1 MPPSSTKNLSSS
13 ARVIPVPLVAPSTCI
28 AAPDTLSA
36 VVMVASLES
45 AIAADPLMSAFTM
58 TFDEWQLYHPFQLI
72 NLQKSQQGYNL
83 CHPL

>member
-45 AIAADPLMSAFTM
+45 AIAAEALISALTM
-58 TFDEWQLYHPFQLI
+58 TFDEIAAVPFEPI
-72 NLQKSQQGYNL
+72 DKSPEIKTGL
-83 CHPL
+83 

>member
-45 AIAADPLMSAFTM
+45 AIAAEALMSAFTM
-58 TFDEWQLYHPFQLI
+58 TFDEIAATPFEPIDRSPEITTGL
-72 NLQKSQQGYNL
+72 
-83 CHPL
+83 

>member
-45 AIAADPLMSAFTM
+45 VMAADPLISAFTITPDPM
-58 TFDEWQLYHPFQLI
+58 EAVPSVPID
-72 NLQKSQQGYNL
+72 KSPEITTGL
-83 CHPL
+83 